1 MNIHSVFESNIKTQN
16 VIAYVEGKK
25 KTKFIVISAHYD
37 HLGQMGHD
45 VYFPGANDNASGDS
59 NAALFV

>member
-1 MNIHSVFESNIKTQN
+1 MLRE
-16 VIAYVEGKK
+16 KK
-25 KTKFIVISAHYD
+25 RHKFIVISAHYD